1 MNNLKVRKARRGGM
15 RGLCISGTPNPDNEI
30 TSLIIWFVED
40 FLSLATEKLHSL
52 GLGRGCVSLDGQ
64 VGPRQPS
71 RSRSGSGRWSL
82 QGGGG
87 AQAGQ
92 APVSRSL
99 EETTSR
105 VKHPRRA

>member
-1 MNNLKVRKARRGGM
+1 M

-82 QGGGG
+82 QGGKTAFELSGG
-87 AQAGQ
+87 GHVHT
-92 APVSRSL
+92 VSL
-99 EETTSR
+99 PAAHCTWKPR
-105 VKHPRRA
+105 VLVSG